1 MILLILVLKYLI
13 LLLICLFVLNVILNF
28 SPGGKTKK
36 AVLVAISSGTA
47 AVQRGEKWDLGK
59 GVLLGR
65 GSECTVNL
73 PDPFVSSRHARII
86 LQDEKYY
93 VTDLG
98 SKNGTLL
105 DDRPL
110 TFPQQLHNGSH
121 LKIGGFVLKAL
132 IPEKKE
138 AGKSLLR
145 PLFPGLILAAGGLE
159 LYWQQLLKYQDIG
172 VLMAAALMLVISSYV
187 VEYKGRGD
195 PLVIQLIG
203 VLSAL
208 GLILI
213 YRVNPYYGIRQ
224 SYWVIVGF
232 GLYWAIQIF
241 LVEYKRLLNYKYTFM
256 VLSIVFLAITI
267 LFGVEAG
274 GARSWLS
281 LGSFHFQPSE
291 FVKIFMV
298 IFLAGYLDEN
308 KEILRGGTLKF
319 GPFYLPDWPYLGP
332 LLAVCGLSLLLLVF
346 QKDLGMALLFFAIF
360 LVMVYIATDRSY
372 FLLLG
377 LGLFSA
383 GTVLMYH
390 IFPHVQN
397 RLSIYL
403 NPLEQMEVG
412 GYQVVQSL
420 FAIGGG
426 GIFGQGFGSG
436 FPTLIPAVHT
446 DFIFSL
452 MAEELGLLG
461 ALAIIGIYFI
471 LVWKGIQTSLQA
483 SDDFGLLMACG
494 FSSILAIQTLIII
507 GGVTNLIPLTGIPL
521 PFLSYGGSSFISNCF
536 LIGMLSKISAERES
550 AEDLG
555 AVVDAAVD

>member
-1 MILLILVLKYLI
+1 MVLLVLVLKYLL
-13 LLLICLFVLNVILNF
+13 LLLICLFVLNVIFNF
-28 SPGGKTKK
+28 RQGGRTKK
-36 AVLVAISSGTA
+36 AVLVAVSSGTGN
-47 AVQRGEKWDLGK
+47 VQPRASWDLGK
-59 GVLLGR
+59 GVLIGR
-65 GSECTVNL
+65 GSECTVRL
-73 PDPFVSSRHARII
+73 PDPYVSNKHARII
-86 LQDEKYY
+86 RQNGKYY

-98 SKNGTLL
+98 STNGTLL
-105 DDRPL
+105 DNQPL
-110 TFPQQLHNGSH
+110 TAPQQLRNGSH
-121 LKIGGFVLKAL
+121 LRIGSFVLKAL

-138 AGKSLLR
+138 GGRSLFL
-145 PLFPGLILAAGGLE
+145 PLFPGLILVAGGLE
-159 LYWQQLLKYQDIG
+159 LYWQQLLKYQDLG
-172 VLMAAALMLVISSYV
+172 VLLAAALMLVISSYI
-187 VEYKGRGD
+187 VEYRGRGN
-195 PLVIQLIG
+195 PLLIQLIA

-224 SYWVIVGF
+224 SYWVIAGF
-232 GLYWAIQIF
+232 GLYWAIQLF
-241 LVEYKRLLNYKYTFM
+241 LPEYKRLLNYKYTFM
-256 VLSIVFLAITI
+256 VLSLIFLAITI

-281 LGSFHFQPSE
+281 LGSFRFQPSE

-298 IFLAGYLDEN
+298 IFLASYLDEN
-308 KEILRGGTLKF
+308 KEILRSGTLKF
-319 GPFYLPDWPYLGP
+319 GRFYFPDWPYLGP
-332 LLAVCGLSLLLLVF
+332 LLAVCGLSLMLLVF

-360 LVMVYIATDRSY
+360 LVMIYVATDRLS

-383 GTVLMYH
+383 GTVLMYF

-397 RLSIYL
+397 RMSIYL
-403 NPLEQMEVG
+403 NPLEQIEGG

-420 FAIGGG
+420 FAISGG

-436 FPTLIPAVHT
+436 FPKLIPAVHT

-461 ALAIIGIYFI
+461 ALAILGIYFI

-483 SDDFGLLMACG
+483 SDDFGVLMACG

-521 PFLSYGGSSFISNCF
+521 PFLSYGGSSLISNCF
-536 LIGMLSKISAERES
+536 LIGMLYKISAESES
-550 AEDLG
+550 AEGSEAVADT
-555 AVVDAAVD
+555 VVD